1 MSNKDY
7 QNPEIITTSDKTK
20 QDYLKKVEQLIRK
33 IKLHNTIL

>member
-20 QDYLKKVEQLIRK
+20 LSVKITLILLMNGYLWLGY
-33 IKLHNTIL
+33 